1 VKKLVLIIFFT
12 LFCLTYAYPYVVP
25 YFDEE
30 VFLYPFLNYD
40 QSIEWKRARE
50 GRLYDGNFV
59 QTSHGSLTT
68 WLLLQDEEAVINQK
82 IGDDFI
88 FRFRYKTYDNRHLSY
103 NEKATTVGLGYR
115 FNENFTLITDTDLSD
130 LKEEVDLKPG
140 ILYSFQTVY
149 AYFGISFDDFIF
161 DMKNMGD
168 GKNSNLPLTLST
180 DIRFSF
186 SRLYFFISGNYGT
199 GFERT
204 WNTGPYTDKLYHKQ
218 QKKNFYGRIEYD
230 INDRLKTYAEFFYDD
245 FFEAKEYM
253 PIATWDSIPA
263 DTTNNIPAHWDW
275 IDHKQDIS
283 KYDFQAKTY
292 NIRAGAL
299 WALNSKSRI
308 DAGASYAVLDHKF
321 ELIDGMALMNNHA
334 KSYTINYPALL
345 PYIIY
350 KYDIH
355 TKFTG
360 EISYMGSYTVNE
372 DEDNYYYI
380 GKGEPYWDK
389 ELIKLGFEYRFSPN
403 ASLYISAGQLIN
415 TNVFGGGNA
424 RFNLVF

>member
-1 VKKLVLIIFFT
+1 MTTIFFAS
-12 LFCLTYAYPYVVP
+12 FCLIYAYPYVVP

-40 QSIEWKRARE
+40 QNIEWKRARE
-50 GRLYDGNFV
+50 GRLYNGNFV

-68 WLLLQDEEAVINQK
+68 WMLLQDEKAVINQN

-88 FRFRYKTYDNRHLSY
+88 FRFRYRSYDNRHLSY
-103 NEKATTVGLGYR
+103 NEKATAVGLGYR
-115 FNENFTLITDTDLSD
+115 LNENFTILTDTDLSD
-130 LKEEVDLKPG
+130 LKEEVDIKPG
-140 ILYSFQTVY
+140 ILYTFQTVY
-149 AYFGISFDDFIF
+149 AYFGLSFDDFIF

-168 GKNSNLPLTLST
+168 GKNSKLPLTLST

-186 SRLYFFISGNYGT
+186 SRLYFFFSGNYGT

-204 WNTGPYTDKLYHKQ
+204 WKEGPYTEKLYHKQ

-230 INDRLKTYAEFFYDD
+230 INDRLKPYAEFFYDN
-245 FFEAKEYM
+245 FFEAK
-253 PIATWDSIPA
+253 DLK
-263 DTTNNIPAHWDW
+263 DTTL
-275 IDHKQDIS
+275 DIS
-283 KYDFQAKTY
+283 QYSFEASVS
-292 NIRAGAL
+292 NARIGAL
-299 WALNSKSRI
+299 WAINSKSRI
-308 DAGASYAVLDHKF
+308 DLGASYALLDHKF
-321 ELIDGMALMNNHA
+321 DLIDGMALVNNHA
-334 KSYTINYPALL
+334 KNYTINYPALL

-360 EISYMGSYTVNE
+360 EISYMGCYTVNE
-372 DEDNYYYI
+372 DKDNYYYI
-380 GKGEPYWDK
+380 GKDEPYWDK
-389 ELIKLGFEYRFSPN
+389 ELIKLGFEFRFSPN

>member
-1 VKKLVLIIFFT
+1 PL
-12 LFCLTYAYPYVVP
+12 
-25 YFDEE
+25 
-30 VFLYPFLNYD
+30 LNYD
-40 QSIEWKRARE
+40 QNIEWKRARE

-68 WLLLQDEEAVINQK
+68 WLLLQYEEAVINQK

-88 FRFRYKTYDNRHLSY
+88 FRFRYKSYDNRHLSY
-103 NEKATTVGLGYR
+103 NEKVTTVGLGYNL
-115 FNENFTLITDTDLSD
+115 NENFTLIADTDLSD
-130 LKEEVDLKPG
+130 LKEEVDIKPG
-140 ILYSFQTVY
+140 ILYTFQTVY
-149 AYFGISFDDFIF
+149 AYFGVSFDDFIF
-161 DMKNMGD
+161 DLKNMGD

-204 WNTGPYTDKLYHKQ
+204 WDPGPYTDKLYHKQ

-230 INDRLKTYAEFFYDD
+230 INDRLKPYAEFFYDD
-245 FFEAKEYM
+245 FFEAK
-253 PIATWDSIPA
+253 DLK
-263 DTTNNIPAHWDW
+263 DTTLDTS
-275 IDHKQDIS
+275 QYS
-283 KYDFQAKTY
+283 FSAKVS
-292 NIRAGAL
+292 NAKIGAL
-299 WALNSKSRI
+299 WALNKKSRI
-308 DAGASYAVLDHKF
+308 DAGAAYAILDHKMDVT
-321 ELIDGMALMNNHA
+321 EGTRQ
-334 KSYTINYPALL
+334 SYTIKYPALL

-372 DEDNYYYI
+372 DEDNYYYAV
-380 GKGEPYWDK
+380 KDEHYWDK

-415 TNVFGGGNA
+415 TGVFGGGNA